1 MRITNLQIGSQG
13 FNFVDKDGHKLSFGK
28 AFGKIINRFSNYLL
42 DLELYVLWVVGYIP
56 FHSIRR
62 FFYRLAGMKI
72 GKGSTLHMGARF
84 YFPRKITIGE
94 DSLIGD
100 HIFLDGRAPLT
111 IGNHVD
117 IASQVMI
124 YNSEHDLTDETNKA
138 IEQPVE
144 IGDYVFIGPRVI
156 IMPGVSIG
164 KGAVV
169 AGGAVVTDDVPEK
182 TIVGGV
188 PAKEIG
194 KREIRELNYRLG
206 RARLFQ

>member
-1 MRITNLQIGSQG
+1 MRIINLQIGNG
-13 FNFVDKDGHKLSFGK
+13 GINFVDKDGHKLSLGK
-28 AFGKIINRFSNYLL
+28 AFGKITNRFANYFL
-42 DLELYVLWVVGYIP
+42 DGELYVLWIVGYVP

-72 GKGSTLHMGARF
+72 GRGSVLHMGARF
-84 YFPRKITIGE
+84 FQPKNIVIGE

-100 HIFLDGRAPLT
+100 HIFLDGRAPLI

-124 YNSEHDLTDETNKA
+124 YNSEHNLTDETNRA
-138 IEQPVE
+138 IESPVR

-156 IMPGVSIG
+156 IMPGVNIG

-169 AGGAVVTDDVPEK
+169 AGGAVVTKDVFEK
-182 TIVGGV
+182 TIVAGV

-194 KREIRELNYRLG
+194 KREIDQLNYRLG

>member
-1 MRITNLQIGSQG
+1 MRIANLSITGQG
-13 FNFVDKDGHKLSFGK
+13 VFFVDKDNQKLSVSR
-28 AFGKIINRFSNYLL
+28 AFGKIFNRFYNYLL
-42 DLELYVLWVVGYIP
+42 DLELYFLWIIGYVP
-56 FHSIRR
+56 FHFVRR
-62 FFYRLAGMKI
+62 VFYRLAGMKI

-84 YFPRKITIGE
+84 FMPHHIIIGE

-100 HIFLDGRAPLT
+100 HVFLDGRAPLK

-117 IASQVMI
+117 IASEVMI
-124 YNSEHDLTDETNKA
+124 YNSEHNLTDETNKA
-138 IEQPVE
+138 IEEPVE

-156 IMPGVSIG
+156 IMPGVTIG

-169 AGGAVVTDDVPEK
+169 AGGAVVTKNVPEK

-194 KREIRELNYRLG
+194 KREIKELNYRLG

>member
-1 MRITNLQIGSQG
+1 MRIINLQIGNG
-13 FNFVDKDGHKLSFGK
+13 GINFVDKDGHKLSLGK
-28 AFGKIINRFSNYLL
+28 AFGKITNRFANYFL
-42 DLELYVLWVVGYIP
+42 DGELYVLWIVGYVP

-72 GKGSTLHMGARF
+72 GRGSTLHMGARF
-84 YFPRKITIGE
+84 FQPKNIVIGE

-100 HIFLDGRAPLT
+100 HIFLDGRAPLI

-124 YNSEHDLTDETNKA
+124 YNSEHDLTDETNRA
-138 IEQPVE
+138 IESPVR

-156 IMPGVSIG
+156 IMPGVNIG

-169 AGGAVVTDDVPEK
+169 AGGAVVTRDVSEK
-182 TIVGGV
+182 TIVAGV

-194 KREIRELNYRLG
+194 KREIDQLNYRLG